1 MKKILYV
8 LIIAQLVMSC
18 QDVLN
23 LDRDANLGNEISSEN
38 QYVISVDDAL
48 AYLESFMADEEDF
61 TTRSLTPRIVS
72 SITPI
77 KYSALTR
84 ASQDNLSC
92 ENLLYIANFEHEQG
106 YAILAG
112 DTRIEEKVIAIA
124 DDGQLSEDA
133 VYSAMEFANEERIIL
148 EDYPTTGA
156 GFFSSPETGSEL
168 FINPNTVSL
177 YDEIENDTFVGNF
190 RFDDIGAEYE
200 NGGLVE
206 SEQTDTSLV
215 STPEYVTSSWC
226 VSYAVNEIKKYE
238 RCEDLMAGQD
248 VIFDDE
254 GNNSATLRIETTK
267 SEWTLKD
274 CVNPILSKYSSWD
287 QGSPFNDLY
296 PKRRKYIIFGKRRRA
311 PAGCFPLAISKI
323 LTHFQY
329 PNSYTFNGYKVN
341 WGELDQSY
349 ESTVGKQSASYLLM
363 GISSACDSWYFYEG
377 TFTFP
382 GKVLSYMRF
391 IGLNNAGSHN
401 YSFDRVTEMVDNGCP
416 LIIYSVP
423 GINVFKSH
431 SWNID
436 GYKIKERMITT
447 KTYLG
452 STLQNTAVQTET
464 CKMVHCDFGW
474 GGKCNG
480 FYVSGVFKLNDS
492 NVEHDPNTSYSGNT
506 NYNNLLKVI
515 TYDRP

>member
-148 EDYPTTGA
+148 EDYSTTGA

-215 STPEYVTSSWC
+215 STPEYVTSSLC

-254 GNNSATLRIETTK
+254 GNNSATLRIENDK
-267 SEWTLKD
+267 IGMD
-274 CVNPILSKYSSWD
+274 SKR
-287 QGSPFNDLY
+287 L
-296 PKRRKYIIFGKRRRA
+296 
-311 PAGCFPLAISKI
+311 C
-323 LTHFQY
+323 
-329 PNSYTFNGYKVN
+329 
-341 WGELDQSY
+341 
-349 ESTVGKQSASYLLM
+349 
-363 GISSACDSWYFYEG
+363 
-377 TFTFP
+377 
-382 GKVLSYMRF
+382 
-391 IGLNNAGSHN
+391 
-401 YSFDRVTEMVDNGCP
+401 
-416 LIIYSVP
+416 
-423 GINVFKSH
+423 
-431 SWNID
+431 
-436 GYKIKERMITT
+436 
-447 KTYLG
+447 
-452 STLQNTAVQTET
+452 
-464 CKMVHCDFGW
+464 
-474 GGKCNG
+474 
-480 FYVSGVFKLNDS
+480 
-492 NVEHDPNTSYSGNT
+492 
-506 NYNNLLKVI
+506 
-515 TYDRP
+515 